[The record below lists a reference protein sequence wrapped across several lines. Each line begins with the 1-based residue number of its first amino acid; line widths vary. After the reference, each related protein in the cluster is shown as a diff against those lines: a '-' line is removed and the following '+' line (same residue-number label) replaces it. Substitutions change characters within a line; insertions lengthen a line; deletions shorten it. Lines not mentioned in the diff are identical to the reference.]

1 MGGVQVSLS
10 DFPED
15 IVEPMTPI
23 LEAIGLVE
31 KWYRPTRFGWLEFG
45 QGSWFCYELS
55 KNDSGSIHFRLHRKY
70 SSSKNNVQGQ

>member
-31 KWYRPTRFGWLEFG
+31 LGGVNLDLNGWDLQKALGFLASY
-45 QGSWFCYELS
+45 QRTTALI
-55 KNDSGSIHFRLHRKY
+55 SIVDFIDILPPPVTK
-70 SSSKNNVQGQ
+70 